1 MELGT
6 IKSTVLQT
14 MGWLSVVMGL
24 ISLAILNISLLS
36 EYDLQIETRFSSLV
50 VTSIIIGVI
59 SLVNKK
65 SRSLGFWGLGISMF
79 IIVFVFTIFGLSWT
93 VAPFP

>member
-65 SRSLGFWGLGISMF
+65 AGL
-79 IIVFVFTIFGLSWT
+79 
-93 VAPFP
+93 